1 MDEEI
6 NSKNKEIDKLNS
18 IIEQAK
24 DDYLKQEDKINVAKN
39 NVFEEEARI
48 DIVKENFEKWKISA
62 LEEVAKMKLK
72 GKMES
77 IDKAGLKEVLNG

>member
-1 MDEEI
+1 M
-6 NSKNKEIDKLNS
+6 
-18 IIEQAK
+18 
-24 DDYLKQEDKINVAKN
+24 AKN

>member
-1 MDEEI
+1 MYEVRDWG
-6 NSKNKEIDKLNS
+6 IDKT
-18 IIEQAK
+18 K
-24 DDYLKQEDKINVAKN
+24 DDYIKQEAKVNVAKN